1 MSYPQTSM
9 ELLYG
14 WPKLICMKALSW
26 KACAWTWSTIHKD
39 VCKIAVFGSSSL
51 FMECGWWFHSF
62 CDAFSTKEGGKKRN
76 PIATLLM
83 DQRQA
88 YWFHGTS
95 RDLSLVFRL
104 YHSLSSGAKK
114 IKKNLMPT
122 WTKALIGYSNPGAA
136 RTLGSI
142 SLYSRPLFSIF
153 GFITRLFISTQML
166 YFPFWLEKYFFDQDL
181 HYCRGMDK
189 PQICVK
195 KLWRHLSPAF
205 ERLSLIIHLL
215 RLPTRFWN
223 VSIFLFA

>member
-1 MSYPQTSM
+1 
-9 ELLYG
+9 
-14 WPKLICMKALSW
+14 
-26 KACAWTWSTIHKD
+26 
-39 VCKIAVFGSSSL
+39 
-51 FMECGWWFHSF
+51 
-62 CDAFSTKEGGKKRN
+62 
-76 PIATLLM
+76 
-83 DQRQA
+83 
-88 YWFHGTS
+88 
-95 RDLSLVFRL
+95 
-104 YHSLSSGAKK
+104 
-114 IKKNLMPT
+114 MPT

-136 RTLGSI
+136 TTLGSI

-223 VSIFLFA
+223 VSIFLFLLNVLIIPSYLGRLLVQGPLLDFGRNPVLFPCVWLYRQGVLTPWSRNRLLVDLSLCLLVTTISHITYA